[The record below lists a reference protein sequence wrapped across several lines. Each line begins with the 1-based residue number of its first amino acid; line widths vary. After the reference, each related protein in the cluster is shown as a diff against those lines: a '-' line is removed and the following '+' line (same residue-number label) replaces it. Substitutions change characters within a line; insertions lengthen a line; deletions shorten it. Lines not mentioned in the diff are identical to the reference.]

1 MVIGMNM
8 PSVRF
13 HQPEPRLRPYLTA
26 YYYVEFPPG
35 EPVEDLL
42 MPEWS
47 GVRFALRGEWCASV
61 GGPDAAPQRMP
72 VSLFGHTS
80 RTGLIR
86 CETPGLGLGV
96 GMLPLGWTEIVRL
109 PPADY
114 VDRIVDP
121 AEAFGEEAA
130 RLFDELSAAE
140 GDAARNALLDHFFL
154 SRVEGR
160 PPPSETILKAHAVLN
175 DPAVGTTE
183 EFAAALGVSVRQA
196 SRLSEKLFG
205 FPPKLLLRR
214 QRFLR
219 TLGVIR
225 DNLNQPWAEQLDPW
239 YYDQSHFVR
248 DFHDFMGMSPSAY
261 FTSKGVILAAAGQ
274 ARARALGQ
282 SLQGL
287 EAPRA

>member
-1 MVIGMNM
+1 MAP

-13 HQPEPRLRPYLTA
+13 YAPDARLRPYLTA

-47 GVRFALRGEWCASV
+47 GVRFALRGAWSASV
-61 GGPDAAPQRMP
+61 GGPDAPPRSMP

-96 GMLPLGWTEIVRL
+96 GILPLGWTEIVRL
-109 PPADY
+109 PAADY
-114 VDRIVDP
+114 VDRMVDA
-121 AEAFGEEAA
+121 AEAFGDEAA
-130 RLFDELSAAE
+130 RVFDELAAAE
-140 GDAARNALLDHFFL
+140 GDQARNAILDRFFF
-154 SRVEGR
+154 RRIEGR
-160 PPPSETILKAHAVLN
+160 PPPSETLLKAHAVLN

-183 EFAAALGVSVRQA
+183 AFAAALGVSVRQA
-196 SRLSEKLFG
+196 ARLSETLFG

-219 TLGVIR
+219 TLGAIR

-261 FTSKGVILAAAGQ
+261 FSSKGVLLAAAGQ

-287 EAPRA
+287 DAPKTS